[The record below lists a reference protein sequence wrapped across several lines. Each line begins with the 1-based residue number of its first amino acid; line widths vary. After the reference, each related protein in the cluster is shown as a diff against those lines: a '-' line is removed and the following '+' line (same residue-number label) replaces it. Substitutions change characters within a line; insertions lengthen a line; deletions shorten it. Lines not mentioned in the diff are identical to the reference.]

1 MSRYGKAELKRS
13 IRRTL
18 ASIIELGE
26 PPESLIMD
34 DGTIIDIENFTE
46 EETALLSLV
55 EGETL
60 RSCARAIR
68 PKTRRE
74 PFG

>member
-18 ASIIELGE
+18 AFIIDQGE
-26 PPESLIMD
+26 APETLIMD
-34 DGTIIDIENFTE
+34 DGTIIDIENLTD

-55 EGETL
+55 ENETL

-68 PKTRRE
+68 PKTK
-74 PFG
+74 